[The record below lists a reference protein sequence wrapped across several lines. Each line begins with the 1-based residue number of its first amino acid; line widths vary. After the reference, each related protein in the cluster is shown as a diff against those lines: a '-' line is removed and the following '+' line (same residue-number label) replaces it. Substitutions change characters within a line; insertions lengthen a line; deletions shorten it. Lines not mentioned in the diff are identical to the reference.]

1 MNGALPVVGHGSGV
15 ALLDGKMSLEM
26 SRMRY
31 VDVHAV
37 QRAEE
42 RRQVLDTL
50 RVVGIPLREA
60 LGVSRAAR
68 EYVHGVAEQAQQ

>member
-1 MNGALPVVGHGSGV
+1 
-15 ALLDGKMSLEM
+15 M
-26 SRMRY
+26 SRMGY